1 MPSDRLLHHA
11 QISGE
16 SHELTERKKDDNVKV
31 LAWTY
36 TAQRGFAPPG
46 YALRGK
52 AAQPTPGRW
61 SAFTSR

>member
-1 MPSDRLLHHA
+1 VPSDRLLHHA

-16 SHELTERKKDDNVKV
+16 SHELTERKKDDHVKM
-31 LAWTY
+31 LTWTY
-36 TAQRGFAPPG
+36 TAQ
-46 YALRGK
+46 RGK